1 MNQVEVRRRQLQA
14 VSMILTL
21 LTLAAV
27 ARMTGYNGAAYTA
40 AAVEALTVVWIIVG
54 GNMTDTLGRL
64 IRVRSSKGQ
73 HRNAARLRR
82 NSLIFQMA
90 FGFVGSLAL
99 LIGAD
104 WIARSVFRL
113 QYSTFVIMVLSPT
126 IFLRAIST
134 VLLGYFQGEGMELPA
149 AVSGVLRQIFI
160 LGFSLLFGRML
171 GDYGSKVSRLLA
183 EDNFSS
189 MYGGVGVGI
198 AISVAE
204 ILVVVLLFLLYR
216 GSRHFKDTF
225 SQEGMRS
232 VDSFADSIRVL
243 WSNRSL
249 QWLTNMLLFLPLPL
263 GLVFL
268 QKRSTS
274 DVLIEQYG
282 VYVAVYW
289 VLCGICTALVLMT
302 LIPVNSRTV
311 TSLRK
316 DEQRF
321 ARTIFQSGIHIG
333 MVHAIFAAVF
343 LAVMAPQL
351 SRSFCAGQAEA
362 AQRMLQGGSLA
373 VVLLAS
379 ALYFGRFLSML
390 GGKMLVLGAVG
401 IADVVYVISVTVL
414 LNTGRTGI
422 LSLVYAGLL
431 GLGVLCIM
439 LGALAYRQIH
449 AQPDWLQL
457 LLIPAVAAIVAG
469 LVSALVGRLF
479 TPHLGDIVTL
489 IVALVVSF
497 VLYWAALLLLRN
509 FREQELE
516 VIPGGKLIRSLGQTL
531 RIF

>member
-1 MNQVEVRRRQLQA
+1 MNQVEVRRKQLQA

-21 LTLAAV
+21 LTLAVV

-54 GNMTDTLGRL
+54 GNLTDTLGRL

-90 FGFVGSLAL
+90 FGLAGSLLL

-134 VLLGYFQGEGMELPA
+134 VLLGCFQGEGTELPT

-171 GDYGSKVSRLLA
+171 GGYGDKVSRLLV

-198 AISVAE
+198 AVSVTE
-204 ILVVVLLFLLYR
+204 IFVVIFLFLLYR
-216 GSRHFKDTF
+216 GRRHFKDTF

-232 VDSFADSIRVL
+232 ADSFVDSIRIL
-243 WSNRSL
+243 WTNRGL
-249 QWLTNMLLFLPLPL
+249 QWLSNMLLFLPLPL

-268 QKRSTS
+268 QKRGLN
-274 DVLIEQYG
+274 DAVIEQYG

-289 VLCGICTALVLMT
+289 VLCGICTALVLMV
-302 LIPVNSRTV
+302 LIPVGSRTV

-333 MVHAIFAAVF
+333 MVHAIFPAVF

-351 SRSFCAGQAEA
+351 SRSFCAGQAET
-362 AQRMLQGGSLA
+362 AQRMLQGGSFV
-373 VVLLAS
+373 VVLLAMT
-379 ALYFGRFLSML
+379 LYFGRFLGML

-401 IADVVYVISVTVL
+401 IADVVYVISVTVF
-414 LNTGRTGI
+414 LNTGKTGI
-422 LSLVYAGLL
+422 LSLVYAGIM
-431 GLGVLCIM
+431 GLGVLCIL
-439 LGALAYRQIH
+439 LGALSYRQFH
-449 AQPDWLQL
+449 TQPDWLQV
-457 LLIPAVAAIVAG
+457 LLIPAAAAIVAG
-469 LVSALVGRLF
+469 LVCALIGRLF
-479 TPHLGDIVTL
+479 TPHLGDMVTL
-489 IVALVVSF
+489 VVALVVSI
-497 VLYWAALLLLRN
+497 VLYWVALLILRN

-516 VIPGGKLIRSLGQTL
+516 VIPGGKLIRSLGQML
-531 RIF
+531 HIF